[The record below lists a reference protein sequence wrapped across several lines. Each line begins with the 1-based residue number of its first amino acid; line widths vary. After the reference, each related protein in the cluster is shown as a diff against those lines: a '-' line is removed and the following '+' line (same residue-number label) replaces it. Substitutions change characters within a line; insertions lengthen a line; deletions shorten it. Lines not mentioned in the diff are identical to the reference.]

1 MTYPDALVFLGGTRR
16 FGMKL
21 GLEPMCAAAAAL
33 GHPEKSLRFIH
44 LAGTNGKGSTAAFC
58 ESCLRA
64 AGFRVGLYTSPHLVS
79 VRERVQVDRAPI
91 SEAAFAEGMTAV
103 QEALR
108 GVENPPATFFE
119 WMTALALYH
128 FARER
133 VDWVVWETGLGGRLD
148 ATNIVTPEVCIIT
161 NIGLEH
167 QQYLGPT
174 LPEIA
179 AEKAGI
185 IKPGVP
191 VVSAVEAGSA
201 ADVIA
206 RIAREK
212 NAPLTWVRAGA
223 KASWRDG
230 RQWAE
235 IDGRDYAL
243 GLIGAHQAENAACAV
258 EALRQLPGGGIVSAE
273 AMARGLESTAWAGR
287 FEIVSESPLI
297 VLDGAH
303 NPAGMRKLAETW
315 TSFLASRGLA
325 AESGAHL
332 IFASVSDKDVT
343 EIAAILRPLACQVS
357 LVRLANERSAEP
369 AALAAHF
376 AGLPCAVHDSAAQ
389 LWDELKAAPSG
400 IPVLITGS
408 LFLVGEIEALRTR
421 GGEGEYRLNERL
433 ESFAPVR

>member
-1 MTYPDALVFLGGTRR
+1 MTYPDALAYLGDTRR

-21 GLEPMCAAAAAL
+21 GLEPMRAAAAAL

-79 VRERVQVDRAPI
+79 VRERVQIDRVPI
-91 SEAAFAEGMTAV
+91 SESAFAEGMTAV
-103 QEALR
+103 REALR

-119 WMTALALYH
+119 LMTALALHH

-133 VDWVVWETGLGGRLD
+133 VDFVVWETGLGGRLD

-179 AEKAGI
+179 TEKAGI
-185 IKPGVP
+185 IKVGVP
-191 VVSAVEAGSA
+191 VVSAVEAGPA
-201 ADVIA
+201 AEVIA
-206 RIAREK
+206 GIARERG
-212 NAPLTWVRAGA
+212 APLTWIRSGA

-230 RQWAE
+230 RPWAE

-243 GLIGAHQAENAACAV
+243 GLIGAHQAENAACAIA
-258 EALRQLPGGGIVSAE
+258 ALRKLPGGDVVSAE

-303 NPAGMRKLAETW
+303 NPAGMRKLVETW
-315 TSFLASRGLA
+315 KSFLVSRGLE

-343 EIAAILRPLACQVS
+343 EIAAMLRPLARQVS
-357 LVRLANERSAEP
+357 LVRLGNERTADP
-369 AALAAHF
+369 AGLAAHF
-376 AGLPCAVHDSAAQ
+376 PGLPCGIYESAAHI
-389 LWDELKAAPSG
+389 WHELKTAPAEN
-400 IPVLITGS
+400 PVLVTGS
-408 LFLVGEIEALRTR
+408 LFLVGEIEAQRTH
-421 GGEGEYRLNERL
+421 GGEGESRLNERL
-433 ESFAPVR
+433 ETFAHLR

>member
-1 MTYPDALVFLGGTRR
+1 MTYPEALVYLGDTRR
-16 FGMKL
+16 FGMKP
-21 GLEPMCAAAAAL
+21 GLEPMRAAAAAL

-79 VRERVQVDRAPI
+79 VRERVQIDRVPI
-91 SEAAFAEGMTAV
+91 SEADFAEGMTAV
-103 QEALR
+103 RDAVR
-108 GVENPPATFFE
+108 DVENPPSTFFE
-119 WMTALALYH
+119 LMTALALRH

-185 IKPGVP
+185 IKPDVP
-191 VVSAVEAGSA
+191 VVSAVEPGPAAG
-201 ADVIA
+201 VIA
-206 RIAREK
+206 EIAREK
-212 NAPLTWVRAGA
+212 NAPLTWIRAEA

-230 RQWAE
+230 RQRSE
-235 IDGRDYAL
+235 IDGHDYVL

-258 EALRQLPGGGIVSAE
+258 AALRRLPGGEVISAE
-273 AMARGLESTAWAGR
+273 AIARGLESTRWAGR
-287 FEIVSESPLI
+287 FEIVSETPLI

-303 NPAGMRKLAETW
+303 NPAGMRKLVETW
-315 TSFLASRGLA
+315 TSFLASRGLDA
-325 AESGAHL
+325 GTHL
-332 IFASVSDKDVT
+332 VFASVSDKDVT
-343 EIAAILRPLACQVS
+343 EIAEMLRPVARQVS
-357 LVRLANERSAEP
+357 LVRLASDRTADP
-369 AALAAHF
+369 AALATHF
-376 AGLPCAVHDSAAQ
+376 AGLPCRLFDSVGQ
-389 LWDELKAAPSG
+389 IWNELNAAPADG
-400 IPVLITGS
+400 PVLITGS
-408 LFLVGEIEALRTR
+408 LFLVGEIEAQR
-421 GGEGEYRLNERL
+421 GRDSAGEYRLNERL
-433 ESFAPVR
+433 ETSARVR